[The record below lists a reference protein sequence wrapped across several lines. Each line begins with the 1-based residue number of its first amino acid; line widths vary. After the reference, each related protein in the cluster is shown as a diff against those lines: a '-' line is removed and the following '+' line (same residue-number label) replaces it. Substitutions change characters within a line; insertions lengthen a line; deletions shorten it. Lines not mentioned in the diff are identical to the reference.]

1 LTSSTTFST
10 LTFDESSDLF
20 KRSVDKFK
28 SLVTKTESGL
38 FKVSIFSFETEVDV
52 EPAQIADALVDFY
65 ENKRADEFIENI
77 KTEKLKYAWSQMTEA
92 INNLI
97 V

>member
-1 LTSSTTFST
+1 M
-10 LTFDESSDLF
+10 
-20 KRSVDKFK
+20 
-28 SLVTKTESGL
+28 
-38 FKVSIFSFETEVDV
+38 VDV

-92 INNLI
+92 INNLM